1 MRKLHSLSKVA
12 LASTMLLTAGTGLT
26 LAIDRNNEDE
36 VVKID
41 ARMSRYDCR
50 PNEVLVKFKPSSAVK
65 MRANK
70 AGKYASAGVSG
81 VDAVMQKLGA
91 DRVEQLMP
99 LTGKDL
105 SRKMSKSYSG
115 VPVLNADLSKL
126 YRITFDAKKVQ
137 SVHEAVE
144 MLRALDEVEFAE
156 PNYLVYSTSTEANG
170 NGNGNGNGNS
180 NSDLWESEPL
190 YSEQWGIQEVNLHH
204 LWKQT
209 PITTDRPIIGIIDTG
224 VDIEHPDLADNIWTN
239 PSENNGAEDSDDD
252 SNGFIDDLHGW
263 DFINNT
269 GRIGD
274 WNGHG
279 THCAGTAAGVG
290 VNGKGVAGANP
301 DALIMPVTVLQSDGV
316 GDLATLIK
324 GIDYAVANGADV
336 ISMSLGT
343 YAESIALEQSL
354 AKAYQKAVLV
364 AAAGND
370 GICIYPHR
378 CPPPNGQLGSPSFPA
393 AYTFVLGVQ
402 ASDKYGITSWSN
414 FDEDGPIYCNPTYF
428 GEEKLYNYELT
439 APGQTIIS
447 TFINGQYKKLNGTS
461 MATPLVA
468 GAISRLITCKDY
480 SNKEILFGDLI
491 HSTTKNGNVDFFAAY
506 SITDEDRQPT
516 LHHVTNL
523 IDDVEGG
530 DGDSRPDAGETIR
543 LYPTL
548 RNDWGNAMNIRITLE
563 MGENE
568 DETLIEFIENGV
580 TFGNNLSS
588 YAKGKS
594 VNPIVFKLR
603 DDVAD
608 GRHIKLRLR
617 ATCDNIS
624 KEMVQ
629 DFVITAEN
637 GVEIG
642 GMIDKDLTLYPNVHY
657 IVTKQLVVLDGVKLT
672 ILPGTVIKFK
682 DGTYL
687 SLSKNAILDCVGEP
701 GNMITFTSSNN
712 SDNGISIKGGGSYLE
727 NGKFDYY
734 HKIKYCKIEGIDA
747 SGDHY
752 IIFNLHADNCIFNN
766 NISQI
771 FIGSEVS
778 NSNIIN
784 STHSSFNVD
793 YNNGSYKRLFNM
805 GNNNFANNYSYSKG
819 NTMPFINSN
828 TQNLFVAEPN
838 NYLDYD
844 NSNGYDYNSII
855 SFGYYSQAANIYYT
869 NSYFGTSREDIAR
882 ERILDLE
889 NPFNPVGVGKVDLS
903 NMLTRP
909 AAEAHG
915 IVWKVVVNGYDA
927 QDEYELLPP
936 LGVGKHKFEVYFN
949 RPMNKAKAPMIAM
962 GVRPPYTQTAIS
974 EEGAWNEE
982 GTIYTAYLTIDGK
995 SNCDGVNRIYVA
1007 EAEDDEFFD
1016 IPIEDYRFNVNVQ
1029 SAGSLSTGLMAE
1041 AGLGKVNLTWET
1053 DEEDF
1058 EDLLGYN
1065 IVRYTEH
1072 VDSIYE
1078 KDYSKYGDYKNHL
1091 VIKGDTITVNKTLI
1105 DSKDQAFTDFDV
1117 VPGTTYY
1124 YRIKQLTTS
1133 MNSYDLSNVVAAT
1146 PLTATKGDANGSM
1159 SVDVADVVTEVA
1171 YMTNQNP
1178 QPFIF
1183 EAADVNADLAV
1194 NVLDVVGTVNI
1205 IRNPKGASSMSIN
1218 STATYTI
1225 EDGILYVDSDVALG
1239 GVQFRIEADED
1250 AAISALEA
1258 LSAFE
1263 LVKDYDA
1270 ENGWLVMAY
1279 SMTGKTVA
1287 IGKQALLRIG
1297 DAKVTEAIFSDSKGQ
1312 NVMAICG
1319 DTSGVGSVEAMQM
1332 QMPYPNPFSD
1342 VLNIPYVIGQEGSH
1356 KVSIQITT
1364 PSGLRIASHNATREF
1379 GYYNYT
1385 WRPTAGN
1392 DEGIYFVSLYVD
1404 DRLMQTARVILRR

>member
-65 MRANK
+65 VRANK

-156 PNYLVYSTSTEANG
+156 PNYLVYSTGTEANGNENG
-170 NGNGNGNGNS
+170 NGNGNGNNK
-180 NSDLWESEPL
+180 SDLWESEPL

-239 PSENNGAEDSDDD
+239 PSENDGAEDSDDD

-290 VNGKGVAGANP
+290 GNGKGVAGANP

-370 GICIYPHR
+370 GLCIYPHK
-378 CPPPNGQLGSPSFPA
+378 CPNPVTGVIDNGSPSFPA

-402 ASDKYGITSWSN
+402 ASGKNGMTSWSN
-414 FDEDGPIYCNPTYF
+414 YDEDGPIYCNPTFF
-428 GEEKLYNYELT
+428 GEEKLYNYELM

-523 IDDVEGG
+523 LDDAEGG
-530 DGDSRPDAGETIR
+530 DSDNRPDAGETIR

-568 DETLIEFIENGV
+568 DESLIEFIENGV
-580 TFGNNLSS
+580 EFNNDLSS

-624 KEMVQ
+624 EEMVQ

-642 GMIDKDLTLYPNVHY
+642 GVIKEDLTLYPNVHY
-657 IVTKQLVVLDGVKLT
+657 IVTNTLAVPEDVTLT
-672 ILPGTVIKFK
+672 ILPGTILKFK
-682 DGTYL
+682 ENAGLNAATGSLVCSGTPENPIIFTMADLTAGAMYEL
-687 SLSKNAILDCVGEP
+687 NFNQNTLDYVTFDNLLIKTGSTSSYGIQDAIL
-701 GNMITFTSSNN
+701 NN
-712 SDNGISIKGGGSYLE
+712 CTIK
-727 NGKFDYY
+727 
-734 HKIKYCKIEGIDA
+734 
-747 SGDHY
+747 
-752 IIFNLHADNCIFNN
+752 NCT
-766 NISQI
+766 
-771 FIGSEVS
+771 VS
-778 NSNIIN
+778 NSYLLNNNDLNYSNIIDSSGSTSIMTSNNDLVSSNFINNILN
-784 STHSSFNVD
+784 SKNKDFVQKYQINAARSKNSNSFNNRIYGKTISETIVSI
-793 YNNGSYKRLFNM
+793 SY
-805 GNNNFANNYSYSKG
+805 YSDSPKFYTNES
-819 NTMPFINSN
+819 P
-828 TQNLFVAEPN
+828 
-838 NYLDYD
+838 NYL
-844 NSNGYDYNSII
+844 
-855 SFGYYSQAANIYYT
+855 
-869 NSYFGTSREDIAR
+869 GTSRVDIA
-882 ERILDLE
+882 EAQVVDINHPIYPSGFGEL
-889 NPFNPVGVGKVDLS
+889 DLS

-909 AAEAHG
+909 SAEAHG
-915 IVWKVVVNGYDA
+915 VVWKVVVNGYDA

-949 RPMNKAKAPMIAM
+949 RPMNKEKAPMIAM
-962 GVRPPYTQTAIS
+962 GVRPPYTQTAIA
-974 EEGAWNEE
+974 EEGAWNDE
-982 GTIYTAYLTIDGK
+982 GTIYTAYLTLDGQEAI
-995 SNCDGVNRIYVA
+995 DGVNRIYVA
-1007 EAEDDEFFD
+1007 EAEDDEFFE
-1016 IPIEDYRFNVNVQ
+1016 IPYENYRFNVNVQ
-1029 SAGSLSTGLMAE
+1029 SAGAMSEGFMAE
-1041 AGLGKVNLTWET
+1041 AGLGKVNLTWENP
-1053 DEEDF
+1053 EENFD
-1058 EDLLGYN
+1058 DMLGYN
-1065 IVRYTEH
+1065 LYRYSIKDEAVTDTVR
-1072 VDSIYE
+1072 I
-1078 KDYSKYGDYKNHL
+1078 
-1091 VIKGDTITVNKTLI
+1091 NKTLLEPEET
-1105 DSKDQAFTDFDV
+1105 DYTDFDV
-1117 VPGTTYY
+1117 VPGETYCYY
-1124 YRIKQLTTS
+1124 YKVLRTS
-1133 MNSYDLSNVVAAT
+1133 MTENSPSKTVAAT
-1146 PLTATKGDANGSM
+1146 PLTAAKGDANGSM

-1205 IRNPKGASSMSIN
+1205 IRNPKGASAMSIN

-1239 GVQFRIEADED
+1239 GVQFRIEAGED

-1332 QMPYPNPFSD
+1332 QMPYPNPFND

>member
-170 NGNGNGNGNS
+170 NGNGNGNGN
-180 NSDLWESEPL
+180 NKSDQWESEPL

-290 VNGKGVAGANP
+290 GNGKGVAGANP

-370 GICIYPHR
+370 GICIYPHK
-378 CPPPNGQLGSPSFPA
+378 CPNPVTGAIDYGSPSFPA

-402 ASDKYGITSWSN
+402 ASGKNGMTSWSN
-414 FDEDGPIYCNPTYF
+414 FDEDGPIYCNPTFF
-428 GEEKLYNYELT
+428 GEEKLYNYELM

-523 IDDVEGG
+523 LDDAEGG
-530 DGDSRPDAGETIR
+530 DGDNRPDAGETIR

-580 TFGNNLSS
+580 TFGNDLSS

-624 KEMVQ
+624 EEMVQ

-642 GMIDKDLTLYPNVHY
+642 GVLKEDLTLYPNVHY
-657 IVTKQLVVLDGVKLT
+657 IVTSTLAVPENVTLT
-672 ILPGTVIKFK
+672 ILPGTIVKFK
-682 DGTYL
+682 ENVGINIALGSLVCSGTPENPIIFTMADLTVGAMGVLKLNHNTLDYVTFDNLLLDGGALYGIRG
-687 SLSKNAILDCVGEP
+687 AILNNCTIKNCKTNP
-701 GNMITFTSSNN
+701 G
-712 SDNGISIKGGGSYLE
+712 YLL
-727 NGKFDYY
+727 G
-734 HKIKYCKIEGIDA
+734 
-747 SGDHY
+747 
-752 IIFNLHADNCIFNN
+752 NLDLNY
-766 NISQI
+766 
-771 FIGSEVS
+771 
-778 NSNIIN
+778 SNIID
-784 STHSSFNVD
+784 SS
-793 YNNGSYKRLFNM
+793 
-805 GNNNFANNYSYSKG
+805 
-819 NTMPFINSN
+819 
-828 TQNLFVAEPN
+828 
-838 NYLDYD
+838 
-844 NSNGYDYNSII
+844 
-855 SFGYYSQAANIYYT
+855 GYYSISSSADPIDLVSSNFINNILNSNNKSISPDQQINADKSKNSNSFNNRIYGKTISETIVSIFYNSYSPKFYT
-869 NSYFGTSREDIAR
+869 NESPNYLGTSRVDIA
-882 ERILDLE
+882 EAQVVDINHPIYPSGFGEL
-889 NPFNPVGVGKVDLS
+889 DLS

-909 AAEAHG
+909 SAEAHG
-915 IVWKVVVNGYDA
+915 VVWKVVVNGYDA

-974 EEGAWNEE
+974 EEGAWNDE
-982 GTIYTAYLTIDGK
+982 GTIYTAYLTLDGQEAI
-995 SNCDGVNRIYVA
+995 DGVNRIYVA
-1007 EAEDDEFFD
+1007 EAEDDEFFE
-1016 IPIEDYRFNVNVQ
+1016 IPYENYRFNVNVQ
-1029 SAGSLSTGLMAE
+1029 SAGAMSEGFMAE
-1041 AGLGKVNLTWET
+1041 AGLGKVNLTWENP
-1053 DEEDF
+1053 EENFD
-1058 EDLLGYN
+1058 DMLGYN
-1065 IVRYTEH
+1065 LYRY
-1072 VDSIYE
+1072 SI
-1078 KDYSKYGDYKNHL
+1078 KDEA
-1091 VIKGDTITVNKTLI
+1091 VTDTIRINKTLLEPEET
-1105 DSKDQAFTDFDV
+1105 DYTDFDV
-1117 VPGTTYY
+1117 VPGETYCYY
-1124 YRIKQLTTS
+1124 YKVLRTS
-1133 MNSYDLSNVVAAT
+1133 MTENSPSKTVAAT
-1146 PLTATKGDANGSM
+1146 PLTAAKGDANGSM

-1205 IRNPKGASSMSIN
+1205 IRNPKGASAMSIN

-1239 GVQFRIEADED
+1239 GVQFRIEAGED

-1263 LVKDYDA
+1263 LVKDYDV